1 MSVLTG
7 RNLAAICF
15 AVLLGVFAAP
25 CLAQEGGEGGEAP
38 APEILPDPEAEMNV
52 DFVQKDI
59 HTVMHYIAYRS
70 GLKIIVEGTVTVKL
84 TVMFPRVKP
93 KDAIR
98 AICKA
103 NKLDFIED
111 GEYIIIKARQSD
123 QQLANVVAGAKA
135 SDGDRFTANFEE
147 HPLVR
152 AIMEVGNVTN
162 TDVYVPAVP
171 VMQDGRQPEPE
182 GQQPGGGG
190 ENLVEDVQAR
200 KISMYMRDAKPA
212 DLLQRLADLGDMDVK
227 PSSWQV
233 RVKIITP
240 EGEEQEVEQTRYG
253 YMFTYRIRVPSGP
266 IAGGS
271 SGSVKDEDI
280 KSQSW
285 TLPGADVA
293 GLKAEVTNLLSPFGK
308 VVIDRTTSYLAVFDL
323 ESNKNRVAAFINMV
337 EAKLPEV
344 QAAAQA
350 DKAKEV
356 IVVREYRITRN
367 AADTQILNALQGVM
381 SDVGRVI
388 SNVDRNSLIV
398 WERASNIDNVDQ
410 LMKSMDTAPEQVLIT
425 AKLIE
430 VTLDSYMGYGLE
442 LFTSQPADNLN
453 DGVFTG
459 SSEDTTNTVGGLFGQ
474 PTGFDPFFGTF
485 SNPRLDVRLELLAN
499 DGRVR
504 TLSQPTQ
511 MVSNRRPARIEVGQE
526 IPYLEA
532 SSQGGGTTTASVS
545 FKEVSIVMDVTPT
558 VLEGGL
564 VRLEVTVT
572 VREVVGNVAIEGNNT
587 PVLSKRESR
596 TDVFINDGET
606 LVMGGLMR
614 ERERTDENGL
624 PFLKDIPII
633 GYLFKSANKS
643 TSKTDLLFFVRPT
656 IVSANGPRVGGELDL
671 ERDIRP
677 IIYADGD
684 EKKADIR
691 QGRFRKMGVA
701 PKPAWYNDKNRPKSP
716 KDVNPGA

>member
-1 MSVLTG
+1 MSVLSG
-7 RNLAAICF
+7 RNLAAILF
-15 AVLLGVFAAP
+15 AVLMGVSFAAP
-25 CLAQEGGEGGEAP
+25 CLAQDDGETPAP
-38 APEILPDPEAEMNV
+38 APLQPDPNKTMTV

-59 HTVMHYIAYRS
+59 HTVMHYIALRS

-84 TVMFPRVKP
+84 TVMFPEVKP
-93 KDAIR
+93 IDAIR

-123 QQLANVVAGAKA
+123 AQLANVVAG
-135 SDGDRFTANFEE
+135 GRGVEGMRFTANFEE

-152 AIMEVGNVTN
+152 AIMEVGTITS

-171 VMQDGRQPEPE
+171 VMQDGRQPEDQPQ
-182 GQQPGGGG
+182 GQQGGQ
-190 ENLVEDVQAR
+190 LVEDVQSR
-200 KISMYMRDAKPA
+200 KISMYMRDATPGA
-212 DLLQRLADLGDMDVK
+212 LLSRLADLGDMDVK
-227 PSSWQV
+227 ETSWV
-233 RVKIITP
+233 VKVTVTDP
-240 EGEEQEVEQTRYG
+240 EGKTREEEQTRYG
-253 YMFTYRIRVPSGP
+253 YMFTYRIRIPSGP
-266 IAGGS
+266 SGGM
-271 SGSVKDEDI
+271 SGTVKDEDI
-280 KSQSW
+280 KSRAW
-285 TLPGADVA
+285 TLPGVEIGDLKTEVA
-293 GLKAEVTNLLSPFGK
+293 NLLSSVGK
-308 VVIDRTTSYLAVFDL
+308 VVIDKSTSYLAVFDL
-323 ESNKNRVAAFINMV
+323 EANVKRVEGFIALV
-337 EAKLPEV
+337 EAELPNKVATAE
-344 QAAAQA
+344 AA
-350 DKAKEV
+350 KAGEA

-367 AADTQILNALQGVM
+367 ASEPAIQAALQGVM
-381 SDVGRVI
+381 TDRGRVVV
-388 SNVDRNSLIV
+388 NQDRNSLIV
-398 WERASNIDNVDQ
+398 WETKANMALVDE

-459 SSEDTTNTVGGLFGQ
+459 SSEDSTSGTVGGLFGQ

-485 SNPRLDVRLELLAN
+485 SNPRLDIRLELLAN
-499 DGRVR
+499 DGRVK

-511 MVSNRRPARIEVGQE
+511 MVSNRRRARIEVGQE

-532 SSQGGGTTTASVS
+532 SSAGGGTTTATVS
-545 FKEVSIVMDVTPT
+545 FKEVSIVMDVIPT

-564 VRLEVTVT
+564 VRLEVTMT
-572 VREVVGNVAIEGNNT
+572 VREVIGNIAIEGNNT
-587 PVLSKRESR
+587 PILSKRESR

-656 IVSANGPRVGGELDL
+656 IVSAKGPRVGGELDL

-691 QGRFRKMGVA
+691 QGRYRKMGVA